1 MLIKIANI
9 DEHFSIQSII
19 NIILS
24 KLTMNPLIFIL
35 SGIIQHLIIDNII
48 DERPINVFNKSY
60 KDYTSLILA
69 IPGVCIAFNSNT
81 PLVFII
87 GLFASITPDILEG
100 LRLLLSKNA
109 KNLWMKGNDQ
119 KFHVDLGMKP
129 WINTR
134 NNFKGDM
141 IRRIV
146 LLVVVYSI
154 IKLGGYI
161 SLI

>member
-1 MLIKIANI
+1 MLIKIANW

-35 SGIIQHLIIDNII
+35 SGIIQHLLIDNII

-69 IPGVCIAFNSNT
+69 ILGVCIAFNSNT
-81 PLVFII
+81 PLVYKL
-87 GLFASITPDILEG
+87 GLYGAITPDILEG

-109 KNLWMKGNDQ
+109 KNLWMKGNYER
-119 KFHVDLGMKP
+119 FHVNLGFNLIDTK
-129 WINTR
+129 

-141 IRRIV
+141 IRRII
-146 LLVVVYSI
+146 LLIVVYAV
-154 IKLGGYI
+154 IKLGGC
-161 SLI
+161 

>member
-1 MLIKIANI
+1 MPNI
-9 DEHFSIQSII
+9 DEHVSIQSII

-35 SGIIQHLIIDNII
+35 SVIIQHLIIDNII
-48 DERPINVFNKSY
+48 EERPINVFNKSY

-69 IPGVCIAFNSNT
+69 ILGVCIAFNSNT

-109 KNLWMKGNDQ
+109 KNLWMKGKYE
-119 KFHVDLGMKP
+119 KFHVDLGTKP
-129 WINTR
+129 IINTR
-134 NNFKGDM
+134 SNFKRDM

-146 LLVVVYSI
+146 LLIVVYLVI
-154 IKLGGYI
+154 N
-161 SLI
+161 

>member
-1 MLIKIANI
+1 MLIKIANW
-9 DEHFSIQSII
+9 DEHVSIQSVI

-48 DERPINVFNKSY
+48 EERPINVFNKSY

-69 IPGVCIAFNSNT
+69 ILGVCIAFNSNT

-109 KNLWMKGNDQ
+109 KNLWMKG
-119 KFHVDLGMKP
+119 KYEKLHVDLGTKP
-129 WINTR
+129 IINTR
-134 NNFKGDM
+134 SNFKRDM

-146 LLVVVYSI
+146 LLIVVYLVI
-154 IKLGGYI
+154 N
-161 SLI
+161 